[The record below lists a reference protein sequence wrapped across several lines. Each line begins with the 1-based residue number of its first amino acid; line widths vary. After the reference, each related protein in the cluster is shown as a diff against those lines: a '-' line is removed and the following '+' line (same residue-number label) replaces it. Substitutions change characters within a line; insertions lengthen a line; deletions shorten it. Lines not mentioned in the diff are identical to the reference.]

1 MTEHKEGV
9 KIHPFAPGLASNV
22 NRKYLKM
29 CLRSNEKSKTLH
41 FLYFS
46 RKINISNV
54 TYFS

>member
-22 NRKYLKM
+22 GRKYLKM

-46 RKINISNV
+46 RKIDISNV
-54 TYFS
+54 TYFL